1 MNAGIDRGAMPV
13 NVFVKVR
20 ATVTAGFAK
29 LVDDVNQYAAPIYAP
44 TSNGA
49 TDDRPDRAMPNTTST
64 SPAVATIS
72 PNHSPPPERVLVDH
86 STAGSE
92 YMRLTSI
99 APQIP
104 PEICSGMY
112 ASRSRRLIPP
122 KNASARL
129 TTGLRCAP
137 DTAPTARMIA
147 IRPAAVAAEFS
158 NSCSPTL
165 PGDSRCAAMPEPT
178 TTATRRAV
186 PRNSAT
192 ARRARSDRISS
203 FVRAQDRADR
213 SAASRSGTT
222 RHIIQRP
229 RFSPVSRPASARAFV
244 WWLIVGCDLPSGSS
258 RSHEQVSPPS
268 ATRLNSRSRTGSA
281 NAANIRASS
290 AAASSP
296 RGAAESG
303 LQHTPPSSWT
313 SDVRF
318 ADMTCPFIY

>member
-44 TSNGA
+44 TANGA

-92 YMRLTSI
+92 YMRLASI
-99 APQIP
+99 APQLP
-104 PEICSGMY
+104 PEISAGM
-112 ASRSRRLIPP
+112 S
-122 KNASARL
+122 
-129 TTGLRCAP
+129 
-137 DTAPTARMIA
+137 
-147 IRPAAVAAEFS
+147 
-158 NSCSPTL
+158 
-165 PGDSRCAAMPEPT
+165 
-178 TTATRRAV
+178 
-186 PRNSAT
+186 
-192 ARRARSDRISS
+192 ARRA
-203 FVRAQDRADR
+203 
-213 SAASRSGTT
+213 

-258 RSHEQVSPPS
+258 RSQEQTSPPS
-268 ATRLNSRSRTGSA
+268 ATRLKSRSRTGSA
-281 NAANIRASS
+281 SAPKTRASS
-290 AAASSP
+290 AASASARGETR
-296 RGAAESG
+296 RGA
-303 LQHTPPSSWT
+303 QQTPSSSCT
-313 SDVRF
+313 SGWRPARTVH
-318 ADMTCPFIY
+318 TSTY